1 MEGRRGPWF
10 IWPRMWPTV
19 WFCEHGTEPVGFI
32 KDAVSTVDVSF
43 LNERVRKN
51 ESAIGLLRSGS
62 GLGGH
67 VIRSDT
73 DGSVSFIVQQLRFRP
88 QICLIHHH
96 SSFVRVSGSTVSVSF
111 CSRICLVY
119 PFPVPS
125 QHALFRSDPGV
136 IHRLEY
142 QSTMLSGSALV
153 NCVNIPVR
161 SVLCVCICSTFRTL
175 CTTPTMHTNVC

>member
-1 MEGRRGPWF
+1 MSRECLKARGHLLVLDLDGRMVARKLGMEGRRGPWF

-96 SSFVRVSGSTVSVSF
+96 SSFFRVSGSTVSVSDYKYGRTT
-111 CSRICLVY
+111 C
-119 PFPVPS
+119 
-125 QHALFRSDPGV
+125 
-136 IHRLEY
+136 
-142 QSTMLSGSALV
+142 T
-153 NCVNIPVR
+153 
-161 SVLCVCICSTFRTL
+161 VLCY
-175 CTTPTMHTNVC
+175 